1 MEQNQGWEQ
10 YPGLG
15 VVPGTGAQPRGG
27 RGTQGW
33 GRYPGTGTRPRDGST
48 TPGWSHAQGW
58 AHDSEA
64 AQASLQ
70 PQPFCSPRLQHG
82 LRLPGTSS
90 QNIPGRWLP
99 LKPPPHPQPLRTP
112 GDAGAP
118 CLGLTPQRG
127 RGGSS
132 SERAPARRMPCAPEG
147 TSPGP
152 DPRPASSKEP
162 AAACQGD
169 AGGSG
174 LTWFLSSSP
183 SLLARIPLAGLAPVQ
198 SAESAPTASCVGG
211 GIWHPAAGDGSRP
224 TRNARPC
231 GPPGTQHRG
240 SGCSTA
246 ERGPGAPSPHRDG
259 DIGVGTEAAG
269 GGLRGA
275 CGVRSPGCA
284 RVWHG
289 CGAGAVWHARVHARG
304 LCVCVAA
311 WGLRVQGLHAWGAC
325 ARVAHIGVTC
335 AGVARAEVA

>member
-33 GRYPGTGTRPRDGST
+33 GRYPGTGARPRDGST

-99 LKPPPHPQPLRTP
+99 SKPPPHPQPLRTP

-132 SERAPARRMPCAPEG
+132 SERVLARRMPCAPEG

-183 SLLARIPLAGLAPVQ
+183 SSLARIPLAGLAPVQ
-198 SAESAPTASCVGG
+198 SAESAPMASCVGG

-231 GPPGTQHRG
+231 GPPGTRLQHSGEG
-240 SGCSTA
+240 SW
-246 ERGPGAPSPHRDG
+246 GPVPPSGWGHWSG
-259 DIGVGTEAAG
+259 DG
-269 GGLRGA
+269 GGRRWPA
-275 CGVRSPGCA
+275 QGVRCAQPWVCTCVA
-284 RVWHG
+284 RVWG
-289 CGAGAVWHARVHARG
+289 WCCLARSCACTGVV
-304 LCVCVAA
+304 CVCV
-311 WGLRVQGLHAWGAC
+311 WLHGGCVCRGCMHGVHVQGLH
-325 ARVAHIGVTC
+325 T
-335 AGVARAEVA
+335 